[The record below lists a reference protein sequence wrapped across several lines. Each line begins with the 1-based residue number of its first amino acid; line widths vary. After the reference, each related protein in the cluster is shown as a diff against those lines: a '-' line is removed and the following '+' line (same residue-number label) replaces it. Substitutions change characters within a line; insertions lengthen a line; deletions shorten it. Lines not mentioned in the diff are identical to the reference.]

1 MTANLSIKPVL
12 FALFIFSFS
21 ACQNSNTKQKDSNV
35 KAPSAILSSAEP
47 AKKADLLIEQSL
59 RDAALEGNSAEVDR
73 MLNLDIRFDAIDSD
87 GRTALMLC
95 CFNGH
100 AQIAQKLIKLG
111 ASVNRAD
118 FLGRTAL
125 MYASTGPYPETVK
138 LLISSKA
145 DLNMTDNDEKF
156 SPLMFAAAEGQME
169 IVKILLENNADP
181 LLKDKD
187 NDTAESFARQNGH
200 QAVADYIGSWI
211 KKK

>member
-1 MTANLSIKPVL
+1 MTVKLSIKYVL
-12 FALFIFSFS
+12 FAFVIFFFA
-21 ACQNSNTKQKDSNV
+21 ACQNGGSKQKDSSA
-35 KAPSAILSSAEP
+35 KTPSAVLSPAEP
-47 AKKADLLIEQSL
+47 AIKADLPMEEAF
-59 RDAALEGNSAEVDR
+59 RNAAFEGNSTEVDR
-73 MLNLDIRFDAIDSD
+73 LLSQNISFDAIDAD
-87 GRTALMLC
+87 GRSALMLC

-100 AQIAQKLIKLG
+100 TQIAEKLIKLG
-111 ASVNRAD
+111 ASVNKTD
-118 FLGRTAL
+118 FMGRTAL